1 MLQWGKKNLEIF
13 CELHSLAMEMCK
25 WLKGTCAFGIV
36 LNYKLKEEKKK
47 KKTIKKNHFPL
58 TEVFA
63 IKTIVAVGS
72 ILLEPK

>member
-1 MLQWGKKNLEIF
+1 MVKRYMCIWDCFKLQIKGKK
-13 CELHSLAMEMCK
+13 
-25 WLKGTCAFGIV
+25 
-36 LNYKLKEEKKK
+36 KKR